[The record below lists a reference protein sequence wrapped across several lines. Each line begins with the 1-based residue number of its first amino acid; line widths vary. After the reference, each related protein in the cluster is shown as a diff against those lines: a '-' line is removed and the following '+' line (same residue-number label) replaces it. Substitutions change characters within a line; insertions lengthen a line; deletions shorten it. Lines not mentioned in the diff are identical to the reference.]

1 MQLASS
7 WIPGGLISAEPQQAL
22 LIFVL
27 FLSLFCFFSYILSFF
42 LFLFCFAGLHPGHMV
57 VPRLGIQ
64 LQLQLPATALAL
76 APAPA
81 PAPATQDPSRLCK
94 LHHSSRQCQILN
106 TRIEAETSWVLVGF
120 VSTAPWQELLFSPF
134 KFDVKRSKQIP
145 AHRCMC
151 VRVHGWLELL
161 LLVWLPEEVR

>member
-7 WIPGGLISAEPQQAL
+7 WIPGGLISAEPQQAQ

-106 TRIEAETSWVLVGF
+106 PQNEARDRARNLMGPSGIRFHCTRRGTPVFTFQV
-120 VSTAPWQELLFSPF
+120 
-134 KFDVKRSKQIP
+134 
-145 AHRCMC
+145 
-151 VRVHGWLELL
+151 
-161 LLVWLPEEVR
+161 

>member
-42 LFLFCFAGLHPGHMV
+42 LFLFCFGGLHPGHMV
-57 VPRLGIQ
+57 VPRLGVQ
-64 LQLQLPATALAL
+64 LQLQLPATALA
-76 APAPA
+76 PA
-81 PAPATQDPSRLCK
+81 PAPATQDPSLLFK

-106 TRIEAETSWVLVGF
+106 RQIEARDRARNIMGPSGIRFHCTMAG
-120 VSTAPWQELLFSPF
+120 TAVFTFQ
-134 KFDVKRSKQIP
+134 V
-145 AHRCMC
+145 
-151 VRVHGWLELL
+151 
-161 LLVWLPEEVR
+161 